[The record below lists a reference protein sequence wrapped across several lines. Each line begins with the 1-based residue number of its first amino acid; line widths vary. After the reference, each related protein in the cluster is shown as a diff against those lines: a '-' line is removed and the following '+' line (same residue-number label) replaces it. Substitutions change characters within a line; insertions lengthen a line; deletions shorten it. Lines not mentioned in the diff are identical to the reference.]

1 MVDPC
6 HRGALED
13 RGRLPRPADR
23 ADRPSAGDIR
33 EGKGDMSPDV
43 GILMPVGVTFEAL
56 TNIDFWTSVGV
67 LAGIYAIV
75 ALGLQV
81 NTGFTGIVN
90 FGAAGFM
97 AVGAYSMAILV
108 LDAGVSFWLS
118 LPLAMLI
125 TMLFGALVGLP
136 SLRLRADYFAIATIA
151 MAEVVRLFAQNAR
164 DLTGGNQGLFCAD
177 DDPSNCYANSWRDVS
192 DSINGF
198 VENFWSDPA
207 TLFPL
212 LLVIWATVAIA
223 TVALVYLQKTPWGRV
238 LRAIREDED
247 AARALG
253 KNTLLFKLQ
262 SLAIAALL
270 GATGGF
276 FLAINLATL
285 HPIDFE
291 PLITFFAFSVL
302 VLAGL
307 ANYKG
312 VFVGA
317 ILFWFV
323 IEGTRFIELPDPP
336 FTETRIAALRLAI
349 TGLLLIGLMA
359 FRPQGLFGKRQEMV
373 LGE

>member
-1 MVDPC
+1 M
-6 HRGALED
+6 GL
-13 RGRLPRPADR
+13 
-23 ADRPSAGDIR
+23 
-33 EGKGDMSPDV
+33 
-43 GILMPVGVTFEAL
+43 
-56 TNIDFWTSVGV
+56 NFWV
-67 LAGIYAIV
+67 
-75 ALGLQV
+75 
-81 NTGFTGIVN
+81 
-90 FGAAGFM
+90 
-97 AVGAYSMAILV
+97 
-108 LDAGVSFWLS
+108 S

-125 TMLFGALVGLP
+125 TMLFGAIVGLP
-136 SLRLRADYFAIATIA
+136 SLRLRVDYFAIATIA
-151 MAEVVRLFAQNAR
+151 MAEMVRLFAQNAR

-177 DDPSNCYANSWRDVS
+177 DDPSNCYTNSWRDVS

-212 LLVIWATVAIA
+212 LLVIWATVGIA

-238 LRAIREDED
+238 LRAVREDED

-291 PLITFFAFSVL
+291 PVITFFAFSVL

-323 IEGTRFIELPDPP
+323 IEGSRFIELPDPP

-349 TGLLLIGLMA
+349 TGLLPDRADGVQPA
-359 FRPQGLFGKRQEMV
+359 GAVREARGDGPWRVRRQRAAPRPRRLA
-373 LGE
+373 LGTAPCSRSRTCSSTSAASGRSTGRASGSRPGRSPP